1 MPLYR
6 SFPSTP
12 YTGNLP
18 PNREM
23 GPPDL
28 FPSSNV
34 APAYQRRFDKMFG
47 RHLAGDEE
55 AVVIPETKS
64 PGDPDEPAYALNE
77 LRYFA
82 EMDDTQGSGI
92 FEPPGS
98 APNNY
103 PDAGIFAQ
111 SFSSPGYLAREKP
124 WQKSE
129 VVDGTTGRPVTYVPG
144 GAVAMD
150 SAAQVAF
157 VEDLMYQAPNPLMTP
172 YQQRDVPDGSTVN
185 VRQNPIP
192 ITAKAAPAMV
202 AGYRGYGADAAPV
215 PAPAPASPLKGV
227 LIAAGLAGLAVGI
240 VYATSK
246 KKQHTPNKRRR

>member
-6 SFPSTP
+6 SYPSTP
-12 YTGNLP
+12 YTGNVP

-34 APAYQRRFDKMFG
+34 APAYQRRFDRMFG

-55 AVVIPETKS
+55 AVVIPETKA

-77 LRYFA
+77 LKYFQ

-92 FEPPGS
+92 FDAPGS
-98 APNNY
+98 QPTDY

-129 VVDGTTGRPVTYVPG
+129 VVDSTTGRPVTYVPG

-150 SAAQVAF
+150 SAAQIAF
-157 VEDLMYQAPNPLMTP
+157 IEDMMYRQPNPLMTP
-172 YQQRDVPDGSTVN
+172 YRERHVPGGSTVN
-185 VRQNPIP
+185 VKQNPLP
-192 ITAKAAPAMV
+192 ITEQSAPAML
-202 AGYRGYGADAAPV
+202 AEDAA
-215 PAPAPASPLKGV
+215 APAPASASPLKPV
-227 LIAAGLAGLAVGI
+227 LIGAAIAGLAIGL
-240 VYATSK
+240 VYASSK
-246 KKQHTPNKRRR
+246 KKLTPNRARRAR